1 MSRGGGEEEISA
13 AAMEP
18 DLSLKLDAQQQQQQ
32 RRNELDESPS
42 SNTQTPGDRAPDQN
56 SDQGSSTQELT
67 VLQMKMNRVK
77 EENKQLRNA
86 VEKTMKD
93 YSDLQTKLSIFQ
105 QNSRSKDPDMIH
117 SMSENHKN
125 DDVSPSRRS
134 PSEDEG
140 AGNDGLW
147 LSLRVASS
155 CSEAEEKREEATAA
169 FRPAQN
175 QMHSSNMTGIMNHIN
190 SPPNKRARVS
200 VRARCDSATM
210 SDGCQWRKYGQKI
223 AKGNPCPRAYYR
235 CTVAPGCPVR
245 KQVQRCLEDKS
256 ILITTYEGTH
266 NHPLP
271 VGATAMASTTSAAS
285 PYMMFDANN
294 PFHNSELLHPS
305 SNQQHSL
312 YYNSINSPLV
322 INPSSPFIPNNLRPL
337 NPNYYDP
344 TKGIVLDLTNNNPC
358 SSNPMAQLGYSLIPK
373 PPNFNGE
380 TLVNHLFPHPN
391 ELSQDQDRGDSDKT
405 TSLSENV
412 SAITSDP
419 KFRVAVA
426 AAISSL
432 INKES
437 QTVPKDGESGGDKS
451 WILES
456 SSNPIHQSPTE

>member
-1 MSRGGGEEEISA
+1 MATQQDEEEAEEISA
-13 AAMEP
+13 TMEP
-18 DLSLKLDAQQQQQQ
+18 HLSLKLDAQ
-32 RRNELDESPS
+32 LHSAPS
-42 SNTQTPGDRAPDQN
+42 SDTQDPPPILN
-56 SDQGSSTQELT
+56 SHKGFNTQELT

-93 YSDLQTKLSIFQ
+93 YTDLQTKFVMIQ
-105 QNSRSKDPDMIH
+105 QNSKNKDPNTIE
-117 SMSENHKN
+117 SVIEK
-125 DDVSPSRRS
+125 DDAAPRRRS
-134 PSEDEG
+134 ASEEG
-140 AGNDGLW
+140 AENDGLG

-155 CSEAEEKREEATAA
+155 CSNTPEEKREEIMGA
-169 FRPAQN
+169 FRPTLHTN
-175 QMHSSNMTGIMNHIN
+175 NMTGIMNHIN

-210 SDGCQWRKYGQKI
+210 NDGCQWRKYGQKI

-245 KQVQRCLEDKS
+245 KQLQVQRCLEDKS

-271 VGATAMASTTSAAS
+271 VGATAMASTTSATSPS
-285 PYMMFDANN
+285 PYMMFDVNN
-294 PFHNSELLHPS
+294 PFHMQN
-305 SNQQHSL
+305 NQVQHSPF
-312 YYNSINSPLV
+312 YNPL
-322 INPSSPFIPNNLRPL
+322 INPSSSFIPNLRPL

-344 TKGIVLDLTNNNPC
+344 TKGIVLDLTNNHPG
-358 SSNPMAQLGYSLIPK
+358 SSNSMPQLGYSLIPK
-373 PPNFNGE
+373 PPNFNGN
-380 TLVNHLFPHPN
+380 TQLFPHPN
-391 ELSQDQDRGDSDKT
+391 ALLQDQDGGNFDKT

-437 QTVPKDGESGGDKS
+437 QTVPKDGESGGNRDKS
-451 WILES
+451 WILE